1 MGWGHSSVVR
11 FGVQIQNP
19 RRARH
24 SGPSVT
30 PVSVSLE
37 RSEAEMGGCLEVW
50 CSHAGVDSKK
60 QETLPHTGWTE
71 RTNTQG
77 CTLNP
82 THVMACMH
90 CPHTQTQKT
99 EKNSMQRKKKTYKRK
114 MNQIQLLSAEWMVS
128 VLLNQREKSEEST
141 YPVWFYLYKV

>member
-1 MGWGHSSVVR
+1 
-11 FGVQIQNP
+11 
-19 RRARH
+19 
-24 SGPSVT
+24 
-30 PVSVSLE
+30 
-37 RSEAEMGGCLEVW
+37 MGGCLEVW

-82 THVMACMH
+82 TYVMACMH

-99 EKNSMQRKKKTYKRK
+99 EKNSMQRKKKKYNSKENESNSATLYRMDGFCTIESKRK
-114 MNQIQLLSAEWMVS
+114 IRGKHISSV
-128 VLLNQREKSEEST
+128 VLLI
-141 YPVWFYLYKV
+141 